1 MIRGLNHLTLAVAD
15 LERSFAFYA
24 GLLGLRPRA
33 RWGAGAYLSAG
44 ELWLCLSVDPN
55 ARAGALPEYTH
66 VAFSIEA
73 GDLPTMTQ
81 RLKEA
86 GIKIWRENKSEGDS
100 LYVLDPDGHKLELHV
115 GDLASRLQACRQ
127 KPYAG
132 MRFYDDD

>member
-33 RWGAGAYLSAG
+33 RWAEGAYLSAG

-55 ARAGALPEYTH
+55 TRAGALPEYTH
-66 VAFSIEA
+66 VAFSVEA
-73 GDLPTMTQ
+73 GDLPTMAQ
-81 RLKEA
+81 RLSEA

-115 GDLASRLQACRQ
+115 GDLASRLRACRQ
-127 KPYAG
+127 KPSAG
-132 MRFYDDD
+132 MRLYDDD